1 MNGPASSRWS
11 FRPGGNRP
19 RAPRNF
25 AHEGGRGPAE
35 SGRRRTLRS
44 VLARH
49 AARVRSRRALL
60 ADVGKA
66 LLLTLLAAL
75 AAAPFAV
82 VWGISHAQV
91 DDYLGPHRVS
101 FASNFQGEVEVNLG
115 PIGNAY
121 VASPVRPIGL
131 TITVGGVGT
140 AAENLNALFSEQT
153 LVAYTSLYAEPR
165 EAISGIVERLAHDA
179 VREGLKAEA
188 VLLLGI
194 AIWRL
199 RRQLASPWIITR
211 VTRRRA
217 VAVYVTVVAL
227 VIGSILVPEKPTD
240 PRYPVAMTDG
250 GRFSSL
256 TVDSVLLADVLD
268 RGIKG
273 IRLLSER
280 QQRAVK
286 SYVDSAAGSL
296 SAQLDNLPKPSSDE
310 TMILGFSD
318 LHCNQ
323 AMTELIARLVRATE
337 PSAVLSS
344 GDDTVNGT
352 AAERG
357 CIRREAAISNRVV
370 PFLVAGGNHD
380 SDVTEAQM
388 RGAGMT
394 VLDGQVDEAAGLMV
408 LGDDDPE
415 HNVPFSVD
423 RVKDRPESEEEL
435 AQRLVDL
442 ARDKHTDV
450 ILVHQP
456 VAARVIMNAPN
467 PPAPLVL
474 WGHYHAQ
481 SGPRVI
487 MHDDGSWTVGM
498 QEGTAGG
505 VREPMFT
512 SFSTPFSPPLIS
524 ADVYFYFRD
533 NATGLIT
540 AVQPV
545 HFRPDAKVVI
555 DDRIVT
561 GDLTKLPAET
571 RIKLA
576 GAAATPGVAASR

>member
-1 MNGPASSRWS
+1 
-11 FRPGGNRP
+11 
-19 RAPRNF
+19 
-25 AHEGGRGPAE
+25 
-35 SGRRRTLRS
+35 
-44 VLARH
+44 V
-49 AARVRSRRALL
+49 
-60 ADVGKA
+60 
-66 LLLTLLAAL
+66 
-75 AAAPFAV
+75 
-82 VWGISHAQV
+82 
-91 DDYLGPHRVS
+91 
-101 FASNFQGEVEVNLG
+101 
-115 PIGNAY
+115 
-121 VASPVRPIGL
+121 
-131 TITVGGVGT
+131 
-140 AAENLNALFSEQT
+140 
-153 LVAYTSLYAEPR
+153 
-165 EAISGIVERLAHDA
+165 
-179 VREGLKAEA
+179 
-188 VLLLGI
+188 
-194 AIWRL
+194 
-199 RRQLASPWIITR
+199 TR
-211 VTRRRA
+211 VTRRR
-217 VAVYVTVVAL
+217 VATVYVIVVAL
-227 VIGSILVPEKPTD
+227 VIGSILVPEKAKD
-240 PRYPVAMTDG
+240 PRYPVAVADG

-286 SYVDSAAGSL
+286 SYLDSAAGSL
-296 SAQLDNLPKPSSDE
+296 AAQLDDLPKPRSDE

-323 AMTELIARLVRATE
+323 PMTELIARLVRATE
-337 PSAVLSS
+337 PSVVLSS

-357 CIRREAAISNRVV
+357 CVRREAAIPNGV
-370 PFLVAGGNHD
+370 PFLVASGNHD

-388 RGAGMT
+388 RSAGMT
-394 VLDGQVDEAAGLMV
+394 VLDGQVIEAAGLNV

-435 AQRLVDL
+435 AQRLVEVT
-442 ARDKHTDV
+442 RDKHTDV
-450 ILVHQP
+450 LLVHQP

-505 VREPMFT
+505 VREPTFT

-545 HFRPDAKVVI
+545 HFRPEARVVI
-555 DDRIVT
+555 DDRIAT
-561 GDLTKLPAET
+561 GDLTRLPPET
-571 RIKLA
+571 RMKLS
-576 GAAATPGVAASR
+576 GVSAAHSAEASR

>member
-1 MNGPASSRWS
+1 MNGPESG
-11 FRPGGNRP
+11 RP
-19 RAPRNF
+19 
-25 AHEGGRGPAE
+25 GPAE
-35 SGRRRTLRS
+35 SGRRRTLMS

-60 ADVGKA
+60 TDLVKA
-66 LLLTLLAAL
+66 LALTLLAAL
-75 AAAPFAV
+75 AAAPLAA
-82 VWGISHAQV
+82 VWGISHAKV
-91 DDYLGPHRVS
+91 DDYLGPHRVN
-101 FASNFQGEVEVNLG
+101 FAGNFHGEVEVNLG

-121 VASPVRPIGL
+121 LASPVRPIGL
-131 TITVGGVGT
+131 TITVGGVGS
-140 AAENLNALFSEQT
+140 ASENLSSLFSEQT
-153 LVAYTSLYAEPR
+153 LAAYTSLYTEPR

-188 VLLLGI
+188 VLLLGV

-199 RRQLASPWIITR
+199 RRQLLPPWIVSR
-211 VTRRRA
+211 VTTRRA
-217 VAVYVTVVAL
+217 VAVYVTVLAL
-227 VIGSILVPEKPTD
+227 IVGSILVPQRPKD
-240 PRYPVAMTDG
+240 PRYQVSIADA

-273 IRLLSER
+273 VKLLSAR

-286 SYVDSAAGSL
+286 NYVDNAAINL
-296 SAQLDNLPKPSSDE
+296 SKQLDAVPKPSSDE
-310 TMILGFSD
+310 SMILGFSD

-323 AMTELIARLVRATE
+323 AMTDLISRLARVTK
-337 PSAVLSS
+337 PSVVLSS

-357 CIRREAAISNRVV
+357 CIRREAAISNGTPFVV
-370 PFLVAGGNHD
+370 ATGNHD
-380 SDVTEAQM
+380 SDITEAQM
-388 RGAGMT
+388 RAAGMT
-394 VLDGQVDEAAGLMV
+394 VLDGQVLEIRGLSV

-415 HNVPFSVD
+415 HNIPFSVD
-423 RVKDRPESEEEL
+423 RTNDRPESEEQM

-442 ARDKHTDV
+442 ARNKHTDV
-450 ILVHQP
+450 LLVHQP
-456 VAARVIMNAPN
+456 VAARVIMNAVN
-467 PPAPLVL
+467 PPASLVL

-487 MHDDGSWTVGM
+487 THEDGSWTVGM

-505 VREPMFT
+505 VRQPTFT

-540 AVQPV
+540 GVQPV
-545 HFRPDAKVVI
+545 HFRPNAKVVI
-555 DDRIVT
+555 EDRIAT
-561 GDLTKLPAET
+561 GDLANLPAET
-571 RIKLA
+571 RVRL
-576 GAAATPGVAASR
+576 GGGSATPSAEASR

>member
-1 MNGPASSRWS
+1 MNGPAS
-11 FRPGGNRP
+11 
-19 RAPRNF
+19 A
-25 AHEGGRGPAE
+25 
-35 SGRRRTLRS
+35 RTLRS

-60 ADVGKA
+60 TGVVKA

-75 AAAPFAV
+75 AAAPLAV

-91 DDYLGPHRVS
+91 EDYLGPHRVR
-101 FASNFQGEVEVNLG
+101 FASNFSGEIELNLG

-121 VASPVRPIGL
+121 LESPVGPVGL
-131 TITVGGVGT
+131 AITVGGVGI
-140 AAENLNALFSEQT
+140 AADNPTSLFSEKT
-153 LVAYTSLYAEPR
+153 LIAYTSLYADPE
-165 EAISGIVERLAHDA
+165 EALSGIVERLTQDA

-199 RRQLASPWIITR
+199 RRQLAPPWVTTK
-211 VTRRRA
+211 VTRRR
-217 VAVYVTVVAL
+217 VAAAYVTVVAL
-227 VIGSILVPEKPTD
+227 IVGSILIPPRETD
-240 PRYPVAMTDG
+240 PRYPVSITG
-250 GRFSSL
+250 GERFSSL
-256 TVDSVLLADVLD
+256 TVDSPLLADVLD

-273 IRLLSER
+273 IRLLSAR

-286 SYVDSAAGSL
+286 NYLDSAAASL
-296 SAQLDNLPKPSSDE
+296 SIQLEDLPEPAREE

-323 AMTELIARLVRATE
+323 AMTELLGRLAHATQ
-337 PSAVLSS
+337 PSIVLSS

-357 CIRREAAISNRVV
+357 CIRREAAIPDGV
-370 PFLVAGGNHD
+370 PFLVATGNHD
-380 SDVTEAQM
+380 SEVTEAQM
-388 RGAGMT
+388 RSVGMT
-394 VLDGQVDEAAGLMV
+394 VLDGQVVEAAELSV

-415 HNVPFSVD
+415 HNIPFSVD
-423 RVKDRPESEEEL
+423 RVKERPESEEEL
-435 AQRLVDL
+435 AQRLVDV
-442 ARDKHTDV
+442 ARDKRTDV

-456 VAARVIMNAPN
+456 AAARVIMSTPN

-481 SGPRVI
+481 SGPTVI

-498 QEGTAGG
+498 QQGTAGG

-533 NATGLIT
+533 NATGLVT
-540 AVQPV
+540 GVQPV

-555 DDRIVT
+555 EDRIAT
-561 GDLTKLPAET
+561 GDLAKLPVET
-571 RIKLA
+571 RIRLSGASTAPSA
-576 GAAATPGVAASR
+576 GASR

>member
-1 MNGPASSRWS
+1 MNGPASARWP
-11 FRPGGNRP
+11 FRPGANRP
-19 RAPRNF
+19 RTPRK
-25 AHEGGRGPAE
+25 GRGPAE
-35 SGRRRTLRS
+35 NGQRRTLMS

-60 ADVGKA
+60 VSLGKA

-82 VWGISHAQV
+82 VWGISHARV
-91 DDYLGPHRVS
+91 EDYLGPHRVM
-101 FASNFQGEVEVNLG
+101 FASNFRGEVELNLG

-121 VASPVRPIGL
+121 LDSPVPPIGL
-131 TITVGGVGT
+131 VITVGGVGA
-140 AAENLNALFSEQT
+140 AAENLNSLFSEQT
-153 LVAYTSLYAEPR
+153 LIAYTSLYTEPR
-165 EAISGIVERLAHDA
+165 EAISGIVEHLVQDA
-179 VREGLKAEA
+179 IREGLKAEA
-188 VLLLGI
+188 VLLVGV

-199 RRQLASPWIITR
+199 HRQLLPPWIITR

-217 VAVYVTVVAL
+217 AAVYLTIVAVA
-227 VIGSILVPEKPTD
+227 IGSLLVTGQAKE
-240 PRYPVAMTDG
+240 PRIPVAVSDG

-256 TVDSVLLADVLD
+256 TVDNVALADVLD

-273 IRLLSER
+273 IRLLSAR

-286 SYVDSAAGSL
+286 NYLDSAAGSL
-296 SAQLDNLPKPSSDE
+296 SAQLDDLPEPGSDE

-323 AMTELIARLVRATE
+323 AMSELIGRLAHATQ
-337 PSAVLSS
+337 PSIVLSS

-357 CIRREAAISNRVV
+357 CVRREAAIPDGV
-370 PFLVAGGNHD
+370 PFLVATGNHD
-380 SDVTEAQM
+380 SEVTEAQM
-388 RGAGMT
+388 RSVGMT
-394 VLDGQVDEAAGLMV
+394 VLDGQVVKAAGFSV

-415 HNVPFSVD
+415 HNIPFSVD
-423 RVKDRPESEEEL
+423 RVKERPESEEEL
-435 AQRLVDL
+435 AQRLVDVS
-442 ARDKHTDV
+442 RDKHTDA

-456 VAARVIMNAPN
+456 VAARVIISTPN

-474 WGHYHAQ
+474 WGHFHAQ

-498 QEGTAGG
+498 QQGTAGG
-505 VREPMFT
+505 VREPMFS

-533 NATGLIT
+533 NSTGLIT
-540 AVQPV
+540 GVQPV
-545 HFRPDAKVVI
+545 HFLPDAKVVI
-555 DDRIVT
+555 EDRIAT
-561 GDLTKLPAET
+561 GDLAKLPAET
-571 RIKLA
+571 RIRLS
-576 GAAATPGVAASR
+576 GASPTPSAEASR

>member
-1 MNGPASSRWS
+1 MNGPGSDRS
-11 FRPGGNRP
+11 
-19 RAPRNF
+19 
-25 AHEGGRGPAE
+25 GPAE
-35 SGRRRTLRS
+35 SGRRRTLMS

-49 AARVRSRRALL
+49 AARVRSRRALVTDL
-60 ADVGKA
+60 GKA
-66 LLLTLLAAL
+66 LALTLLAAL
-75 AAAPFAV
+75 AAAPLAA

-91 DDYLGPHRVS
+91 DDYLGPHRVN
-101 FASNFQGEVEVNLG
+101 FASNFRGEVEVNLG

-121 VASPVRPIGL
+121 LASPARPIGL
-131 TITVGGVGT
+131 TITVGGVGS
-140 AAENLNALFSEQT
+140 ASENPSSLFSEQT
-153 LVAYTSLYAEPR
+153 LAAYTSLYTEPR
-165 EAISGIVERLAHDA
+165 EAISGVVERLAHDA

-188 VLLLGI
+188 VLLLGV

-199 RRQLASPWIITR
+199 RRQLLPPWI
-211 VTRRRA
+211 VTGVTTRRA
-217 VAVYVTVVAL
+217 VAVYVTVLAL
-227 VIGSILVPEKPTD
+227 IVGSILVPQRPKD
-240 PRYPVAMTDG
+240 PRYQVSIADG

-273 IRLLSER
+273 VELLSAR

-286 SYVDSAAGSL
+286 NYVDTAATSL
-296 SAQLDNLPKPSSDE
+296 SKQLDALPKPSSDE
-310 TMILGFSD
+310 SMILGFSD

-323 AMTELIARLVRATE
+323 AMTDLISRLARVTK
-337 PSAVLSS
+337 PSVVLSS

-357 CIRREAAISNRVV
+357 CIRREAAISNGV
-370 PFLVAGGNHD
+370 PFLVATGNHD

-388 RGAGMT
+388 RATGMT
-394 VLDGQVDEAAGLMV
+394 VLDGQVAETEGLSV

-415 HNVPFSVD
+415 HNIPFSVD
-423 RVKDRPESEEEL
+423 RTKDRPESEEQM

-442 ARDKHTDV
+442 ARAKHTDV
-450 ILVHQP
+450 LLVHQP
-456 VAARVIMNAPN
+456 VAARVIMNAAN
-467 PPAPLVL
+467 PPASLVL

-487 MHDDGSWTVGM
+487 THEDGSWTVGM

-505 VREPMFT
+505 VRQPTFT

-540 AVQPV
+540 GVQPV
-545 HFRPDAKVVI
+545 HFQPNAKVVI
-555 DDRIVT
+555 EDRIAT
-561 GDLTKLPAET
+561 GNLANLPPET
-571 RIKLA
+571 RVRL
-576 GAAATPGVAASR
+576 GGGSATPSVEASR

>member
-1 MNGPASSRWS
+1 MNGPGSDRS
-11 FRPGGNRP
+11 
-19 RAPRNF
+19 
-25 AHEGGRGPAE
+25 GPAE
-35 SGRRRTLRS
+35 SGRRRTLMS

-49 AARVRSRRALL
+49 AARVRSRRALVTDL
-60 ADVGKA
+60 GKA
-66 LLLTLLAAL
+66 LALTLLAAL
-75 AAAPFAV
+75 AAAPLAA

-91 DDYLGPHRVS
+91 DDYLGPHRVN
-101 FASNFQGEVEVNLG
+101 FASNFRGEVEVNLG

-121 VASPVRPIGL
+121 LASPARPIGL
-131 TITVGGVGT
+131 TITVGGVGS
-140 AAENLNALFSEQT
+140 ASENPSSLFSEQT
-153 LVAYTSLYAEPR
+153 LAAYTSLYTEPR
-165 EAISGIVERLAHDA
+165 EAISGVVERLAHDA

-188 VLLLGI
+188 VLLLGV

-199 RRQLASPWIITR
+199 RRQLLPPWI
-211 VTRRRA
+211 VTGVTTRRA
-217 VAVYVTVVAL
+217 VAVYVTVLAL
-227 VIGSILVPEKPTD
+227 IVGSILVPQRPKD
-240 PRYPVAMTDG
+240 PRYQVSIADG

-273 IRLLSER
+273 VELLSAR

-286 SYVDSAAGSL
+286 NYVDTAATSL
-296 SAQLDNLPKPSSDE
+296 SKQLDALPKPSSDE
-310 TMILGFSD
+310 SRILGFSD

-323 AMTELIARLVRATE
+323 AMTDLISRLARVTK
-337 PSAVLSS
+337 PSVVLSS

-357 CIRREAAISNRVV
+357 CIRREAAISNGV
-370 PFLVAGGNHD
+370 PFLVATGNHD

-388 RGAGMT
+388 RATGMT
-394 VLDGQVDEAAGLMV
+394 VLDGQVAETEGLSV

-415 HNVPFSVD
+415 HNIPFSVD
-423 RVKDRPESEEEL
+423 RTNDRPESEEQM

-442 ARDKHTDV
+442 ARAKHTDV
-450 ILVHQP
+450 LLVHQP
-456 VAARVIMNAPN
+456 VAARVIMNSAN
-467 PPAPLVL
+467 PPTSLVL

-487 MHDDGSWTVGM
+487 THEDGSWTVGM

-505 VREPMFT
+505 VRQPTFT

-540 AVQPV
+540 GVQPV
-545 HFRPDAKVVI
+545 HFQPNAKVVI
-555 DDRIVT
+555 EDRIAT
-561 GDLTKLPAET
+561 GNLANLPPET
-571 RIKLA
+571 RVRL
-576 GAAATPGVAASR
+576 GGGSATPSVEASR

>member
-11 FRPGGNRP
+11 FRHGANRP

-25 AHEGGRGPAE
+25 VHEGGRGPAE
-35 SGRRRTLRS
+35 SGRRRTLTS

-60 ADVGKA
+60 VDVGKA

-91 DDYLGPHRVS
+91 DDYLGPHRVN
-101 FASNFQGEVEVNLG
+101 FASNFHGEVEVNLG

-121 VASPVRPIGL
+121 LASPIRPIGL
-131 TITVGGVGT
+131 AITVGGVGT

-153 LVAYTSLYAEPR
+153 LVAYTSLYTEPR
-165 EAISGIVERLAHDA
+165 EAISGIVERLAQDA

-199 RRQLASPWIITR
+199 RRQLMSPWIMTR
-211 VTRRRA
+211 VSRRRA
-217 VAVYVTVVAL
+217 VAIYAVVVAL
-227 VIGSILVPEKPTD
+227 VMGSILVPQKPKD
-240 PRYPVAMTDG
+240 PRYPVAVADR

-280 QQRAVK
+280 QQLAVK
-286 SYVDSAAGSL
+286 SYLDSAAGSL
-296 SAQLDNLPKPSSDE
+296 STQLDDLPKPSSDE
-310 TMILGFSD
+310 MMILGFSD

-337 PSAVLSS
+337 PSLVLSS

-357 CIRREAAISNRVV
+357 CIRREAAISNGVV

-388 RGAGMT
+388 RSAGMT
-394 VLDGQVDEAAGLMV
+394 VLDGQAVEAAGLDV

-415 HNVPFSVD
+415 HNVPFGVD

-442 ARDKHTDV
+442 ARDKHADV
-450 ILVHQP
+450 MLVHQP

-481 SGPRVI
+481 SGPGVI

-561 GDLTKLPAET
+561 GDLTELPSET
-571 RIKLA
+571 RMKLS
-576 GAAATPGVAASR
+576 GASHTPGVEASR

>member
-1 MNGPASSRWS
+1 MNGPAS
-11 FRPGGNRP
+11 
-19 RAPRNF
+19 A
-25 AHEGGRGPAE
+25 
-35 SGRRRTLRS
+35 RTLRS

-60 ADVGKA
+60 TGVVKA

-75 AAAPFAV
+75 AAAPLAV

-91 DDYLGPHRVS
+91 EDYLGPHRVR
-101 FASNFQGEVEVNLG
+101 FASNFSGEIELNLG

-121 VASPVRPIGL
+121 LESPVGPVGL
-131 TITVGGVGT
+131 AITVGGVGI
-140 AAENLNALFSEQT
+140 AADNPSSLFSEKT
-153 LVAYTSLYAEPR
+153 LIAYTSLYADPE
-165 EAISGIVERLAHDA
+165 EALSGIVERLTQDA

-199 RRQLASPWIITR
+199 RRQLAPPWVTTK
-211 VTRRRA
+211 VTRRR
-217 VAVYVTVVAL
+217 VAAAYVTVVAL
-227 VIGSILVPEKPTD
+227 IVGSILIPPRETD
-240 PRYPVAMTDG
+240 PRYPVSITG
-250 GRFSSL
+250 GERFSSL
-256 TVDSVLLADVLD
+256 TVDSPLLADVLD

-273 IRLLSER
+273 IRLLSAR

-286 SYVDSAAGSL
+286 NYLDSAAASL
-296 SAQLDNLPKPSSDE
+296 SIQLEDLPEPAREE

-323 AMTELIARLVRATE
+323 AMTELLGRLAHATQ
-337 PSAVLSS
+337 PSIVLSS

-357 CIRREAAISNRVV
+357 CIRREAAIPDGV
-370 PFLVAGGNHD
+370 PFLVATGNHD
-380 SDVTEAQM
+380 SEVTEAQM
-388 RGAGMT
+388 RSVGMT
-394 VLDGQVDEAAGLMV
+394 VLDGQVVEAAELSV

-415 HNVPFSVD
+415 HNIPFSVD
-423 RVKDRPESEEEL
+423 RVKERPESEEEL
-435 AQRLVDL
+435 AQRLVDV
-442 ARDKHTDV
+442 ARDKRTDV

-456 VAARVIMNAPN
+456 AAARVIMSTPN

-481 SGPRVI
+481 SGPTVI

-498 QEGTAGG
+498 QQGTAGG

-533 NATGLIT
+533 NATGLVT
-540 AVQPV
+540 GVQPV
-545 HFRPDAKVVI
+545 HFRPDAKVLI
-555 DDRIVT
+555 EDRIAT
-561 GDLTKLPAET
+561 GDLAKLPVET
-571 RIKLA
+571 RIRLSGASTAPSA
-576 GAAATPGVAASR
+576 GASR

>member
-1 MNGPASSRWS
+1 MNGPASARWP
-11 FRPGGNRP
+11 FRPGANRP
-19 RAPRNF
+19 RTPRN
-25 AHEGGRGPAE
+25 GGGPAE
-35 SGRRRTLRS
+35 NGQRRTLMS

-49 AARVRSRRALL
+49 TARVRSRRALL
-60 ADVGKA
+60 TSVGNA

-82 VWGISHAQV
+82 VWGISHARV
-91 DDYLGPHRVS
+91 EDYLGPHRVM
-101 FASNFQGEVEVNLG
+101 FASNFRGEVELNLG

-121 VASPVRPIGL
+121 LESPVRPIGL
-131 TITVGGVGT
+131 VVTVGGVGA
-140 AAENLNALFSEQT
+140 AAENLNSLLSEQT
-153 LVAYTSLYAEPR
+153 LVAYTSLYTEPR
-165 EAISGIVERLAHDA
+165 EALAGIVEHLVQDA

-188 VLLLGI
+188 VLLLGV

-199 RRQLASPWIITR
+199 HRQLLPPWIITR
-211 VTRRRA
+211 VTSRRA
-217 VAVYVTVVAL
+217 AVVYLTIVAV
-227 VIGSILVPEKPTD
+227 VIGAILVPEKAKE
-240 PRYPVAMTDG
+240 PRIPVAVSDG

-256 TVDSVLLADVLD
+256 TVDNVLLADVLD

-273 IRLLSER
+273 IRLLSAR

-286 SYVDSAAGSL
+286 NYVDSAAGSL
-296 SAQLDNLPKPSSDE
+296 SAQLDDLPKAGSDE

-323 AMTELIARLVRATE
+323 AMTELIGRLAHATQ
-337 PSAVLSS
+337 PSIVLSS

-357 CIRREAAISNRVV
+357 CIRREAAIPDGV
-370 PFLVAGGNHD
+370 PFLVATGNHD
-380 SDVTEAQM
+380 SEVTEAQM
-388 RGAGMT
+388 RSVGMT
-394 VLDGQVDEAAGLMV
+394 VLDGQVVEAAGISV

-415 HNVPFSVD
+415 HNIPFSVD
-423 RVKDRPESEEEL
+423 RVKERPESEEEL
-435 AQRLVDL
+435 ARRLTDL
-442 ARDKHTDV
+442 ARDKRTDV

-456 VAARVIMNAPN
+456 VAARVIMSTPN

-498 QEGTAGG
+498 QQGTAGG

-512 SFSTPFSPPLIS
+512 SFSTPFSPPLIT
-524 ADVYFYFRD
+524 ADVYFCFRD

-540 AVQPV
+540 GVQPV
-545 HFRPDAKVVI
+545 HFLPDAKVVI
-555 DDRIVT
+555 EDRIAT
-561 GDLTKLPAET
+561 GDLANLPVET
-571 RIKLA
+571 RMRLS
-576 GAAATPGVAASR
+576 GASPTPSTEASR